1 MEETIAKLHTF
12 DNPYFFILK
21 IQMIFF
27 GALKSTLKSTF
38 FKKKIQKFFVFVWS
52 PLNFLSTKFF
62 FYRTHLKETPSQLA
76 WDSEHG

>member
-1 MEETIAKLHTF
+1 MGETIAKLHTF

-21 IQMIFF
+21 IQMIFL

-38 FKKKIQKFFVFVWS
+38 FKKNKQKFIVFVWS
-52 PLNFLSTKFF
+52 PLNFLSKKFL
-62 FYRTHLKETPSQLA
+62 FYRTHLKEIPSQFA